1 MTTRIINFAG
11 WAIVLMASVYFVLT
25 SAFPYLSYQ
34 HAQYAAGGFWPRYA
48 PYLLVH
54 IIAGMTALL
63 LGPFQFV
70 PHIRKNYKKTHRLM
84 GKTYL
89 IAVLVAASAS
99 LQMSISKITID
110 EKAVVFGLGLFMLAF
125 VWLLSSGMA
134 YWSARSRNF
143 VQHREWMVRSYV
155 VTCAFT
161 TFRLGDRLISERFK
175 LDPLTS
181 AGIMAWACWSVPLI
195 VTELILQ
202 GKKIQKG
209 KAALS
214 NKAKPS
220 ALVNAGIDTQA

>member
-11 WAIVLMASVYFVLT
+11 WAFVLTATVYFVIT

-34 HAQYAAGGFWPRYA
+34 QAQFAAGGFWPRYA

-70 PHIRKNYKKTHRLM
+70 PSIRKNYKKTHRFM

-89 IAVLVAASAS
+89 IAILVAAIAS
-99 LQMSISKITID
+99 LQMSINKITID
-110 EKAVVFGLGLFMLAF
+110 EKAAVYGLGLFMLAL
-125 VWLLSSGMA
+125 VWVLSSAMA

-155 VTCAFT
+155 ITCAFT
-161 TFRLGDRLISERFK
+161 TFRLFDKIITERFK
-175 LDPLTS
+175 IDPLTS

-195 VTELILQ
+195 VTEVILQ
-202 GKKIQKG
+202 GRKIQKG
-209 KAALS
+209 NAALAD
-214 NKAKPS
+214 KAKRS
-220 ALVNAGIDTQA
+220 AVVNASLDIQG